1 MSMTEQLWVLTVRP
15 HVLLES
21 RLAINKKQMQ
31 WVFFFLKQATGSL
44 TLFIL
49 IPHLSLYYATI
60 NAEKDGTEG
69 LGKLGQTTV
78 PFPFTQKVLA
88 ECEHIKQ

>member
-1 MSMTEQLWVLTVRP
+1 MGTDSPSTRSVGVTTCY
-15 HVLLES
+15 
-21 RLAINKKQMQ
+21 KQETNA
-31 WVFFFLKQATGSL
+31 VGFFFFLKQATGSL

>member
-1 MSMTEQLWVLTVRP
+1 MGTDSPSTRSVGV
-15 HVLLES
+15 LES

-31 WVFFFLKQATGSL
+31 CFFFFFFRNKQPGSL

-88 ECEHIKQ
+88 ECEHITK